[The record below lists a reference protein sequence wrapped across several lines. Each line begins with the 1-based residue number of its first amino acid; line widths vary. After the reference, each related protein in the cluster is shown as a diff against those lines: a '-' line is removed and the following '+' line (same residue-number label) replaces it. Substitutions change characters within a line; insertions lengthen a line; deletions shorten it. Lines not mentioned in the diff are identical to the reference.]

1 MRLLQE
7 SYNMPPLVQYFKI
20 AAATTKAVFQTAGSQ
35 VSALVWNACFLTVQF
50 HFHVMVCDYKIND
63 PCICS
68 ISTLSLVD
76 IWANFSVK
84 TCEVFL
90 CFVSYN
96 YFPSPT
102 MTSFFLV
109 KDQLL
114 WGFFMEDEPMFQSP
128 LS

>member
-1 MRLLQE
+1 MKCLLLDGAI
-7 SYNMPPLVQYFKI
+7 PFPCLKV
-20 AAATTKAVFQTAGSQ
+20 VP
-35 VSALVWNACFLTVQF
+35 VTVCAWC
-50 HFHVMVCDYKIND
+50 VAKND

-68 ISTLSLVD
+68 ISTLSFVD
-76 IWANFSVK
+76 IRANFSVK

-90 CFVSYN
+90 CFESYN

-114 WGFFMEDEPMFQSP
+114 
-128 LS
+128 